1 MPTAAI
7 DTMIKMVESLPEP
20 TQNQVVEHL
29 REYLADLMDEYQWDM
44 SFKMTENQLKKAA
57 KRARQEIALGK
68 ANPLVFD

>member
-1 MPTAAI
+1 MTTAAI

-68 ANPLVFD
+68 ANPLEFD